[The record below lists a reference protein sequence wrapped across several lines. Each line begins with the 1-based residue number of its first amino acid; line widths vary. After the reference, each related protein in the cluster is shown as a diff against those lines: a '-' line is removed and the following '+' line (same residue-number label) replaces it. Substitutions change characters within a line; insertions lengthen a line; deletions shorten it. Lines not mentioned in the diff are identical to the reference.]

1 MKRVLYVPFFIKK
14 FHIWLLRHGYP
25 SNITYKFQPVLSVR
39 FDWKYL
45 QYVLTLVFRRLLT
58 VWKLLDFYVI
68 QILREIKFGESR
80 SFKTAVFALYGTLD
94 FVYLVNFSLQKVQK
108 FLTNQNSEPL
118 NVLKWQILHFKNPKN
133 WFHVKS
139 EW

>member
-1 MKRVLYVPFFIKK
+1 MRYNNSKVWQKYQKWNVFCMYHISSKK

-68 QILREIKFGESR
+68 QILREITFGESK
-80 SFKTAVFALYGTLD
+80 SFKTAVFAIFGPLD
-94 FVYLVNFSLQKVQK
+94 FLYLVNLSLQKVQK
-108 FLTNQNSEPL
+108 WII
-118 NVLKWQILHFKNPKN
+118 NVKIQSF
-133 WFHVKS
+133 
-139 EW
+139 